1 MLMRRFGAPMARA
14 RPRTLRKKAYRA
26 RSAEDRCPV
35 CGNMRNMGK
44 CENPYCKRYNQS
56 DVM

>member
-1 MLMRRFGAPMARA
+1 MARA
-14 RPRTLRKKAYRA
+14 RPRNLRKKAYRA

-35 CGNMRNMGK
+35 CGNMRKMSR

-56 DVM
+56 DLV